1 MGCQMNRC
9 NLLVAIIG
17 LTFAAGCASVNTT
30 TADSGDSGTV
40 VTGSRIPV
48 RVGAT
53 TGEVKT
59 TRDKNAIDDMMR
71 QRNIYIPPTGGS

>member
-1 MGCQMNRC
+1 MNRC

-48 RVGAT
+48 RAGAT